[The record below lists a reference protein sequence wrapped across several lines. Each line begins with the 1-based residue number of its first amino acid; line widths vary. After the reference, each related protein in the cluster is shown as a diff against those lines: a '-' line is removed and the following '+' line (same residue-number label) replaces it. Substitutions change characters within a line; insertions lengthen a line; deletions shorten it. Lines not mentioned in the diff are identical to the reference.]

1 MSHRYPPVAMRYV
14 RFNTYGLEKV
24 YSVILLFLLLFLVCG
39 LLDNLDRENRGSE
52 NAKPS

>member
-24 YSVILLFLLLFLVCG
+24 YSVILLFLVCG
-39 LLDNLDRENRGSE
+39 LLDNLDRENRGIE